1 MCKSKIQ
8 PPSSHSDQTFS
19 HMETS
24 NNFNSG
30 EEEETLP
37 ESLGLQMKMAFDD
50 ADIKVKGAKG
60 GKLVIDKKDKKKVE
74 DVLSKS
80 LKRGT
85 NVKKAIDNFIKFE
98 EVEDQVDPNPSKT
111 VSKLFS
117 HVRNLMKK

>member
-1 MCKSKIQ
+1 
-8 PPSSHSDQTFS
+8 
-19 HMETS
+19 
-24 NNFNSG
+24 
-30 EEEETLP
+30 
-37 ESLGLQMKMAFDD
+37 MKMAFDD

>member
-1 MCKSKIQ
+1 MCIRDS
-8 PPSSHSDQTFS
+8 
-19 HMETS
+19 
-24 NNFNSG
+24 
-30 EEEETLP
+30 
-37 ESLGLQMKMAFDD
+37 
-50 ADIKVKGAKG
+50 
-60 GKLVIDKKDKKKVE
+60 KKKVE